1 MGKFSISAAWE
12 ETKGLLARDGRL
24 FASVA
29 LALIVLPAVVAGVL
43 DPRAAG
49 EVDAPFWFDLV
60 VVVISLISMAGQL
73 ALIRLALGPSI
84 TVAGAVSHGLSR
96 LLPYIASL
104 VILGLAAVVLSIP
117 FGIAAIAMG
126 LNIEQGTF
134 QSLSGPVALLLLVMV
149 VLFLFVAVRFL
160 MTMPVA
166 SAERAGPIEILKR
179 SWTLTEGH
187 WLKLFLFLIVVLLA
201 AVLILVAV
209 SMVIGSLVL
218 ILFGSAEPM
227 TVGALVGAIVESL
240 LTGLFSVVFTLMLT
254 RIYVQLSG
262 RESVERASEKES

>member
-12 ETKGLLARDGRL
+12 QTKALLARDGRL

-43 DPRAAG
+43 DPREVG
-49 EVDAPFWFDLV
+49 EVDAPIWFDLIV
-60 VVVISLISMAGQL
+60 LVISLISMAGQL

-84 TVAGAVSHGLSR
+84 TVAGAVGHGLGR
-96 LLPYIASL
+96 LLPYIAAL
-104 VILGLAAVVLSIP
+104 VILGLAAVILSIP
-117 FGIAAIAMG
+117 FGIAAISMG
-126 LNIEQGTF
+126 LNVEQGTI

-149 VLFLFVAVRFL
+149 VLFLFLAVRFL

-166 SAERAGPIEILKR
+166 SAERAGPIDILKR
-179 SWTLTEGH
+179 SWALTEGH
-187 WLKLFLFLIVVLLA
+187 WVKLFLFLIVALLA
-201 AVLILVAV
+201 AVLILVTV
-209 SMVIGSLVL
+209 SMVMGSLIL

-227 TVGALVGAIVESL
+227 TVGALVGAIVESVI
-240 LTGLFSVVFTLMLT
+240 TGIFSVIFTLMVT

-262 RESVERASEKES
+262 RETVEQPGAKES